1 MCWELTREEGRCS
14 KPDERHVP
22 CFLFG
27 VKAGLLAILPA
38 GITVSTIASASVA
51 RVLASAGG
59 AVLLATRLLL
69 LVTGLL
75 CTGDQSLPLDMST
88 GRDTA
93 VEMGQVLSP
102 CLLPRAFLA
111 GSFAEVL
118 GRMTQRLRGLHMLL
132 AVVLV
137 GNVLE
142 QASLVEGRSFA
153 ACSVKLGSCCKWALW
168 PLVAGLYV

>member
-1 MCWELTREEGRCS
+1 MHSGNTNQTTSARNQVQDVGIAPVIRQPLATKLSRVKEQSSAQTEARMCLELTREEGRCS
-14 KPDERHVP
+14 KPVGRLVP
-22 CFLFG
+22 CFLVG
-27 VKAGLLAILPA
+27 AKGGLLASLPA
-38 GITVSTIASASVA
+38 GITDSPIASASVA
-51 RVLASAGG
+51 RVLASAGE

-93 VEMGQVLSP
+93 VEMGQLLSP

-118 GRMTQRLRGLHMLL
+118 GRMTQRL
-132 AVVLV
+132 
-137 GNVLE
+137 
-142 QASLVEGRSFA
+142 
-153 ACSVKLGSCCKWALW
+153 
-168 PLVAGLYV
+168 